1 MVLHLVVASGVS
13 KSTITPSH
21 VFAHEMCCSCC
32 PVTSAHHAHAVHVVL
47 GCSPPHQAC
56 PSFECAQNDRSWR
69 ERLGYVASWSTLTL
83 VSVQCMSQ
91 PVCVHTRVCTCVCM
105 RTRVC
110 ACVCACVYISLYYTS
125 QPFLHTLLCVCV
137 CTCVSHTQVQM
148 VGRCGSSHRLH
159 LTTAR
164 QV

>member
-47 GCSPPHQAC
+47 GSPPHRAC
-56 PSFECAQNDRSWR
+56 PSFECAQNDRSWS

-83 VSVQCMSQ
+83 VSTVHVSD
-91 PVCVHTRVCTCVCM
+91 CV
-105 RTRVC
+105 RVC
-110 ACVCACVYISLYYTS
+110 ACARVCVHVCVHVCVRVCVCVYIFIPVLYQSAIFT
-125 QPFLHTLLCVCV
+125 HTAVCVCV
-137 CTCVSHTQVQM
+137 YVCVSHTSTD
-148 VGRCGSSHRLH
+148 GR
-159 LTTAR
+159 
-164 QV
+164 

>member
-56 PSFECAQNDRSWR
+56 PSFECAQNDRSWS

-83 VSVQCMSQ
+83 VSTVHVSD
-91 PVCVHTRVCTCVCM
+91 CVRAHMCV
-105 RTRVC
+105 RVC
-110 ACVCACVYISLYYTS
+110 ACARVCVYVCVRVCVRVYIYPCTIPVSHFYT
-125 QPFLHTLLCVCV
+125 HCCVCV
-137 CTCVSHTQVQM
+137 CVRVC
-148 VGRCGSSHRLH
+148 
-159 LTTAR
+159 LTHKYR
-164 QV
+164 W